1 MELTMQQN
9 RSGQTKPVQ
18 RLNLMDTLL
27 YLVAASAMTIISIS
41 FLLWL
46 RF

>member
-1 MELTMQQN
+1 MPGIYD
-9 RSGQTKPVQ
+9 SGKSKQPF
-18 RLNLMDTLL
+18 NLMDTLL
-27 YLVAASAMTIISIS
+27 YLLAGSAMTIISIS

>member
-1 MELTMQQN
+1 MSSLPPPA
-9 RSGQTKPVQ
+9 KPAE
-18 RLNLMDTLL
+18 RLHLLDFLL
-27 YLVAASAMTIISIS
+27 YLLAGSSMTIISIS

>member
-1 MELTMQQN
+1 MAHSETPNKQG
-9 RSGQTKPVQ
+9 S
-18 RLNLMDTLL
+18 RLNFFDTLL
-27 YLVAASAMTIISIS
+27 YTLAGSAMTIISVT

>member
-1 MELTMQQN
+1 MSSTDQ
-9 RSGQTKPVQ
+9 SSP
-18 RLNLMDTLL
+18 RLQVIDAFL
-27 YLVAASAMTIISIS
+27 YLVAGSAMAVISVT

>member
-1 MELTMQQN
+1 MQDAN
-9 RSGQTKPVQ
+9 KTTKQFQ
-18 RLNLMDTLL
+18 RLHLLDAVL
-27 YLVAASAMTIISIS
+27 YLVAGSAMTIISVT